1 MKIGFCGLG
10 LMGAPMVKR
19 LLAAG
24 HQVTVWNRTADKAA
38 SLFGPDVLV
47 ALTPAQLAQDCDVV
61 LLCLFDA
68 QAVEQVVFGPNG
80 LVNGKAMRYLVD
92 HSSIPPAKT
101 IQLAGR
107 LAADHGA
114 IWVDAPVSGG
124 VGGAQQGTLAIMA
137 GGPQDAIQQ
146 LTPLMLSYG
155 QRVTRMGDVGTGQV
169 SKLCNQTIVTSTIA
183 AIGEAV
189 ALAQA
194 SGVDATQLSHALAGG
209 WADSVL
215 LQIFVPRM
223 TEPPP
228 TKIMATINTMLKDLD
243 TVAAL
248 AQQHRVPMPVSSAT
262 QQAYRQSGAL
272 ALGES
277 DVSQLIRLYR
287 GQP

>member
-10 LMGAPMVKR
+10 LMGAPMVRR

-24 HQVTVWNRTADKAA
+24 HQVTVWNRTPDKAA
-38 SLFGPDVLV
+38 SLFGPDALV
-47 ALTPAQLAQDCDVV
+47 AQTPAQLAQGCDVV

-68 QAVEQVVFGPNG
+68 QAVEQVVFGADG
-80 LVNGKAMRYLVD
+80 LVKGKAMRYLVD
-92 HSSIPPAKT
+92 HSSIPPEKT
-101 IQLAGR
+101 IQLAQR
-107 LAADHGA
+107 LAADQGA
-114 IWVDAPVSGG
+114 VWVDAPVSGG

-137 GGPQDAIQQ
+137 GGPEDAIQQ

-194 SGVDATQLSHALAGG
+194 SGVDAAQLSNALAGG

-223 TEPPP
+223 TAPPP
-228 TKIMATINTMLKDLD
+228 SKTMATINTMLKDLD

-262 QQAYRQSGAL
+262 QQAYRQAGAL
-272 ALGES
+272 ALGEN

>member
-10 LMGAPMVKR
+10 LMGIPMVRR

-24 HQVTVWNRTADKAA
+24 HQVTVWNRSPGKAA
-38 SLFGPDVLV
+38 LLGPDVLV
-47 ALTPAQLAQDCDVV
+47 VETPEQLAKHCDVV

-68 QAVEQVVFGPNG
+68 PAVEQVVFGPRG
-80 LVNGKAMRYLVD
+80 LVHGKAMSFLVD
-92 HSSIPPAKT
+92 HSSIPPAAT

-107 LAADHGA
+107 LATEQGA

-124 VGGAQQGTLAIMA
+124 VGGAEQGSLAIMA
-137 GGPQDAIQQ
+137 GGPADVIQQ

-183 AIGEAV
+183 AIGEAI

-194 SGVDATQLSHALAGG
+194 SGVDAAQLSKALAGG

-215 LQIFVPRM
+215 LQVFVPRM
-223 TEPPP
+223 TEPPSS
-228 TKIMATINTMLKDLD
+228 KITATINTMLKDLD

-248 AQQHRVPMPVSSAT
+248 AQQHCVPMPVSGAT
-262 QQAYRQSGAL
+262 QQAYRQAGAL
-272 ALGES
+272 ALGEA

>member
-10 LMGAPMVKR
+10 LMGVPMVKR

-24 HQVTVWNRTADKAA
+24 HQVTVWNRTLDKA
-38 SLFGPDVLV
+38 SLLFGTDVQV
-47 ALTPAQLAQDCDVV
+47 ASTPAQLAQECDLV

-68 QAVEQVVFGPNG
+68 QAVEQVVFGPEG
-80 LVNGKAMRYLVD
+80 LVNGKVMCYLVD
-92 HSSIPPAKT
+92 HSSIPPAQT
-101 IQLAGR
+101 IQMAKR
-107 LAADHGA
+107 LADAQGT

-124 VGGAQQGTLAIMA
+124 VGGAQQGSLAIMA
-137 GGPQDAIQQ
+137 GGPQDVIQQ
-146 LTPLMLSYG
+146 LTPIMLSYG

-194 SGVDATQLSHALAGG
+194 SGVDAAQLNQALAGG

-228 TKIMATINTMLKDLD
+228 TKTMATINTMLKDLD

>member
-24 HQVTVWNRTADKAA
+24 HQVTVWNRTPDKAA
-38 SLFGPDVLV
+38 SLFGPDAQV
-47 ALTPAQLAQDCDVV
+47 ATTPAQLAQECNVV

-68 QAVEQVVFGPNG
+68 HAVQQVVFGPDG

-92 HSSIPPAKT
+92 HSSIPPAAT
-101 IQLAGR
+101 MQMAER
-107 LAADHGA
+107 LATDHGA
-114 IWVDAPVSGG
+114 VWVDAPVSGG

-155 QRVTRMGDVGTGQV
+155 QRVTRMGEVGTGQV

-194 SGVDATQLSHALAGG
+194 SGVDATQLSQALAGG

-223 TEPPP
+223 TDPPP
-228 TKIMATINTMLKDLD
+228 AKTMATINTMLKDLD